1 MLTATTSRM
10 IVVSCRNFS
19 RYGVVPWLYNLLT
32 PMILKEDRVNIETA
46 RPAALPMPGGVST
59 RSDVSTIAFRRY
71 YGQTF
76 GDKEPADIATEIA
89 PPLAVLA
96 E

>member
-1 MLTATTSRM
+1 
-10 IVVSCRNFS
+10 
-19 RYGVVPWLYNLLT
+19 
-32 PMILKEDRVNIETA
+32 
-46 RPAALPMPGGVST
+46 MPGGVST